1 MTFAAMNVKMNTLT
15 QVAIIWQTGAIVHIL
30 GQVQNVK
37 SPAISAESNYA
48 IIAIQRV
55 MLRAITMQ
63 VWGGA
68 LGLNGCPKNAPNHVD
83 IAIVQKTQILVLIAF
98 LKAKKPG
105 IQSLGTR

>member
-63 VWGGA
+63 VWGCCTWTQWMPKKCTKSCGYC
-68 LGLNGCPKNAPNHVD
+68 NCPEDTDPGPNCFS
-83 IAIVQKTQILVLIAF
+83 Q
-98 LKAKKPG
+98 G
-105 IQSLGTR
+105 